1 MSRSLVRYAV
11 MFADL
16 VGSTRIYAVLGNLA
30 GHAVVEAFVQRNA
43 WVAQQHGGRLVKAVG
58 DAVLSIFS
66 SPDQAIRAAGT
77 LQRQAMSEP
86 CAGEKVRLHIG
97 IHYGDLMEEGEDI
110 FGDTVNLAAYLSD
123 MASPEQILTSEA
135 TYGIL
140 SEELKATCRPIFRI
154 RIKDTARETV
164 IYQVLWDHDSTTV
177 TDLNLEGR
185 RLLPAD
191 PGGLVLTHRDQR
203 ITVDRLR
210 YRVVIG
216 RAPHC
221 DVRLIDR
228 LISREHAVVR
238 LEGLQFYLTDTSIN
252 GTVVEFEDGRSVQL
266 LRREISLESA
276 GWIWPGGKRGASLE
290 EAVRFER
297 DRRSLYRV

>member
-30 GHAVVEAFVQRNA
+30 GRAVVEAFVQRSA
-43 WVAQQHGGRLVKAVG
+43 RVAQTHGGRLVKAVG
-58 DAVLSIFS
+58 DAALSVFP
-66 SPDQAIRAAGT
+66 SPDQAIRAAGA
-77 LQRQAMSEP
+77 LQRQVASQP

-97 IHYGDLMEEGEDI
+97 IHYGDLMEEGRDI

-140 SEELKATCRPIFRI
+140 SEELKAMCRPIFQV

-177 TDLNLEGR
+177 TDLNLEGG

-191 PGGLVLTHRDQR
+191 PGGLVLTHRGRR

-221 DVRLIDR
+221 DVRLTDR
-228 LISREHAVVR
+228 FVSREHAIVR
-238 LEGLQFYLTDTSIN
+238 LEGVQFYLTDSSIN

-276 GWIWPGGKRGASLE
+276 GWIWPGGKRGTSLE

>member
-1 MSRSLVRYAV
+1 

-30 GHAVVEAFVQRNA
+30 GRAVVEAFVQRSA
-43 WVAQQHGGRLVKAVG
+43 RVTQEHGGRLVKAVG
-58 DAVLSIFS
+58 DAALSVFPS
-66 SPDQAIRAAGT
+66 ADQALRAAGV
-77 LQRQAMSEP
+77 LQRQAASQP

-97 IHYGDLMEEGEDI
+97 IHYGDLMEEGRDI

-135 TYGIL
+135 TYGTL
-140 SEELKATCRPIFRI
+140 SEELKATCRPIFQV

-191 PGGLVLTHRDQR
+191 PGGLVLTHRGQR
-203 ITVDRLR
+203 ITVDRFR

-216 RAPHC
+216 RALHC
-221 DVRLIDR
+221 DVRLADR
-228 LISREHAVVR
+228 FVSREHAIVR
-238 LEGLQFYLTDTSIN
+238 LEGVQFYLTDSSIN
-252 GTVVEFEDGRSVQL
+252 GTVVEFEDGRSIQL

-276 GWIWPGGKRGASLE
+276 GWIWPGGKRGASFE
-290 EAVRFER
+290 DAVRFER

>member
-1 MSRSLVRYAV
+1 MSRSLARCAV

-30 GHAVVEAFVQRNA
+30 GRAVVEAFVQRSA
-43 WVAQQHGGRLVKAVG
+43 RVTQEHGGRLVKAVG
-58 DAVLSIFS
+58 DAALSVFPS
-66 SPDQAIRAAGT
+66 ADQALRAAGV
-77 LQRQAMSEP
+77 LQRQAASQP

-97 IHYGDLMEEGEDI
+97 IHYGDLMEEGRDI

-135 TYGIL
+135 TYGTL
-140 SEELKATCRPIFRI
+140 SEELKATCRPIFQV

-191 PGGLVLTHRDQR
+191 PGGLVLTHRGQR
-203 ITVDRLR
+203 ITVDRFR

-216 RAPHC
+216 RALHC
-221 DVRLIDR
+221 DVRLADR
-228 LISREHAVVR
+228 FVSREHAIVR
-238 LEGLQFYLTDTSIN
+238 LEGVQFYLTDSSIN
-252 GTVVEFEDGRSVQL
+252 GTVVEFEDGRSIQL

-276 GWIWPGGKRGASLE
+276 GWIWPGGKRGASFE
-290 EAVRFER
+290 DAVRFER

>member
-1 MSRSLVRYAV
+1 MSRSLARYAV

-16 VGSTRIYAVLGNLA
+16 VGSTRIYTVLGNLD
-30 GHAVVEAFVQRNA
+30 GRSVVEAFVQRSA
-43 WVAQQHGGRLVKAVG
+43 RVAQEHGGRLVKAVG
-58 DAVLSIFS
+58 DAALSVF
-66 SPDQAIRAAGT
+66 PFADQALRAASA
-77 LQRQAMSEP
+77 LQQQAASQP

-97 IHYGDLMEEGEDI
+97 IHYGDLMEEGRDV

-135 TYGIL
+135 TYRIL
-140 SEELKATCRPIFRI
+140 SEELKAICRPIFQV

-164 IYQVLWDHDSTTV
+164 IYQVLWDDDSTTV
-177 TDLNLEGR
+177 IDLNMDGR

-191 PGGLVLTHRDQR
+191 PGGLVLTHRCQR
-203 ITVDRLR
+203 ITVDRFR

-221 DVRLIDR
+221 DVRLADR
-228 LISREHAVVR
+228 FVSREHAIVR
-238 LEGLQFYLTDTSIN
+238 LEGVQFYLTDSSIN

-276 GWIWPGGKRGASLE
+276 GWIWPGGKRGPSFE